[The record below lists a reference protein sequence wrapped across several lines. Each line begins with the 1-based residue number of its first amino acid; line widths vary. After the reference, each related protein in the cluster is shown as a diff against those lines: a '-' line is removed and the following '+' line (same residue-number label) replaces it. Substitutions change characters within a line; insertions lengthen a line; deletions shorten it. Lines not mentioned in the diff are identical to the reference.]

1 MIIARPEDA
10 SQSAPAFARAIRRF
24 ATRRCDGSIRFVR
37 TSLFFLIAGALLLAP
52 TVHAD
57 VPRPGDW
64 AWRFIAG
71 GPIAGWPAVDDRGHY
86 YFTAEDRFLYA
97 LDSEG
102 VMRWR
107 TDLGRR
113 SAGMV
118 AVGADQSIYVVLED
132 GRLLAINKDGRL
144 LWEIR
149 LARGRQLPPVILATG
164 TVVVSDTTGRVVAV
178 THAGIRIWEIELG
191 ESLSSAPIVNFE
203 KRLVFGTV
211 RGNLVTVDPSG
222 RIIERRYVGDVPSV
236 VAPYPGGVLV
246 GTTSGRLIKMQT
258 DGEPAWRT
266 DLGSAVADLVV
277 GTDAEAYAQLDDG
290 SLAHASASG
299 VVTWRANPTPA
310 TIESVT
316 AADGALVAISGG
328 SLAHITRDGNLSWQ
342 IRLPS
347 TPLLVALSGRGSA
360 AVSTGGWV
368 TYSYPIDLEPRGSW
382 PSVRGRAQATG
393 VPPGVVVGRP
403 AAGEFSDS
411 FDYIYLSES
420 LRSPFENDQMTGLRE
435 IAGRQA
441 GGGLAGS
448 YPYVLGLC
456 EDVAGAPYYG
466 SVGFDGRVT
475 VSRSAR
481 SLAIS
486 SLGTIG
492 DLYTSRFLLRL
503 LRAEEAVDFQVE
515 ILAALSELGT
525 GSDGEAVQTVV
536 QAIASDSTR
545 VPSDQLALAAVAFLE
560 AVYTYEGGFLS
571 ADGVLLLT
579 RIMSGPYGRSTREA
593 AAAALSGL
601 SSVK

>member
-1 MIIARPEDA
+1 M
-10 SQSAPAFARAIRRF
+10 
-24 ATRRCDGSIRFVR
+24 R
-37 TSLFFLIAGALLLAP
+37 TFLFPVVAAVLLIAP
-52 TVHAD
+52 TAHAD
-57 VPRPGDW
+57 IPMPGNW

-71 GPIAGWPAVDDRGHY
+71 GPIVGWPAVDDHGRL

-97 LDSEG
+97 LDSDG

-144 LWEIR
+144 LWEIH
-149 LARGRQLPPVILATG
+149 LARGEELPPVILATG
-164 TVVVSDTTGRVVAV
+164 TVIVSDTTGRVVAV
-178 THAGIRIWEIELG
+178 THAGVQIWEIELG
-191 ESLSSAPIVNFE
+191 ESLSCAPIVNFE
-203 KRLVFGTV
+203 KRVVFGTV

-222 RIIERRYVGDVPSV
+222 RIIGRRYVGDVPSV

-246 GTTSGRLIKMQT
+246 GTTSGRLIRMQT

-277 GTDAEAYAQLDDG
+277 GTGAEAYARLDDG

-310 TIESVT
+310 TTESVT

-328 SLAHITRDGNLSWQ
+328 SLAHIKRDGSLSWQ
-342 IRLPS
+342 VRLPS
-347 TPLLVALSGRGSA
+347 SPLLAALSGRGSA
-360 AVSTGGWV
+360 TVSTGSWV
-368 TYSYPIDLEPRGSW
+368 TYSYPIDLEPQGSW
-382 PSVRGRAQATG
+382 PSVRGRVQATG
-393 VPPGVVVGRP
+393 VPPGVVVARP
-403 AAGEFSDS
+403 AGSEFFDS

-420 LRSPFENDQMTGLRE
+420 LRSPFVNVQMTGLRE

-448 YPYVLGLC
+448 YPYVLDLC
-456 EDVAGAPYYG
+456 EDIAGAPYYG
-466 SVGFDGRVT
+466 PVGFDRGTT

-486 SLGTIG
+486 ILGTIG

-503 LRAEEAVDFQVE
+503 LRAEEAVDIQVE

-536 QAIASDSTR
+536 QAIASDSIR
-545 VPSDQLALAAVAFLE
+545 APSDQLALAAVTFLE

-593 AAAALSGL
+593 AAAALSAL
-601 SSVK
+601 SSVE